1 MVVSAG
7 PPICAAGFFVAWEQ
21 LPRDEVV
28 VFFFSQH
35 GLTDKRVSRDEEAT
49 VVRRAR
55 KRARSFIPSRTAGTC
70 MYINKGGV
78 APLSRPNR
86 LTRLSSASLY
96 RLLWPVV
103 VVSVV
108 QIVNVS

>member
-21 LPRDEVV
+21 LTREEVV
-28 VFFFSQH
+28 VFFFFSRQS
-35 GLTDKRVSRDEEAT
+35 VSDEEAT

-86 LTRLSSASLY
+86 LTRLSSATLY

>member
-21 LPRDEVV
+21 LTREEVVAVV
-28 VFFFSQH
+28 VFFFFSQQS
-35 GLTDKRVSRDEEAT
+35 VSDEEAT

>member
-21 LPRDEVV
+21 LPREEVV
-28 VFFFSQH
+28 VFFFFFSQQS
-35 GLTDKRVSRDEEAT
+35 VSDEEAT

-86 LTRLSSASLY
+86 LITRLSSASLY

>member
-21 LPRDEVV
+21 LQREEVV
-28 VFFFSQH
+28 VFFFFFSQQS
-35 GLTDKRVSRDEEAT
+35 VSDEEAT